1 MDRSIIS
8 DLRDVPQFVDVVSE
22 RIWREWWFQQ
32 GSTQAE
38 IRARVAES
46 LDARLIPFTLV
57 AHREGVF
64 VGTVSVIENDL
75 AARPQYGPW
84 VAAVFVEPERRGQGF
99 GTALVTAATETGF
112 LIGADRLYL
121 CAAPTKSAFYERLG
135 WCMTEADVDGL
146 DILEK
151 SA

>member
-1 MDRSIIS
+1 MDRSIVS

-38 IRARVAES
+38 IRARVEES

-64 VGTVSVIENDL
+64 VGTASVIENDF
-75 AARPQYGPW
+75 ATRPRYGPW

-121 CAAPTKSAFYERLG
+121 CAAPVNAPFYERRG
-135 WCMTEADVDGL
+135 WRLTEADVEGL
-146 DILEK
+146 SIYEK
-151 SA
+151 SG